1 MEDGA
6 AALGAVALAVDGRP
20 LAQDDEAPIDM
31 LGGVTTSTN
40 FSLEPAS
47 AVSASSAPTTSADDD
62 EAPSELLALL
72 LEEWPDLMELVL
84 AQLQALRSVEG
95 GGSGGAGG
103 VRGVAHGGPRAGA
116 YTPPLFSST

>member
-1 MEDGA
+1 VGMEDGA

-84 AQLQALRSVEG
+84 AQLVGPGRYCRACNSVLHI
-95 GGSGGAGG
+95 SD
-103 VRGVAHGGPRAGA
+103 PRF
-116 YTPPLFSST
+116 LS